1 MELFLYEAVTMQ
13 ISKDEDK
20 DAEERRKLSDWIKGQ
35 LGFGS

>member
-13 ISKDEDK
+13 ISKAEDK